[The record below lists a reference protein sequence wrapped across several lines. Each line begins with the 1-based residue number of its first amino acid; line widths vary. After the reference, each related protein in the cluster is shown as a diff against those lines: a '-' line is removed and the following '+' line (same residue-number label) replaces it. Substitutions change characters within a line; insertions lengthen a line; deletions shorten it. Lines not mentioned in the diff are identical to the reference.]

1 MNHYIQKALF
11 TFFAENK
18 VIEHHNEAQLD
29 KTDSNLVIIQAID
42 EIPRHIKLAE
52 SQVEAIKQRKLSETD
67 NLAYLLKLKIG
78 AQIMLATNV
87 NIEDKLFNGLI
98 GKVMKFKEVNNEFTV
113 IYVKFNDSNSE

>member
-1 MNHYIQKALF
+1 MF

-18 VIEHHNEAQLD
+18 VVEHHNEAQLD
-29 KTDSNLVIIQAID
+29 KIDSNLVFIQAID

-78 AQIMLATNV
+78 AQIMLTTNV